1 MIRNFKEDYE
11 KISNRNFVE
20 GHQFQALKI
29 VSAYLGGEQ
38 SDKGRELLFHLMD
51 HGVIGEGYHDVLASL
66 VKTAGL
72 YPYLLP
78 DEEMSTSDLLSY
90 EAHRP
95 IGGEDVVLHEG
106 QYKAYLTLMMG
117 KNVVLS
123 APTSFGKSLLI
134 DVMLMSGRYRNV
146 VVIVPTIA
154 LIDETRR
161 RLLRKFGETYKV
173 ITHPTQ
179 SAKEKNVYVLTQER
193 FLELSVD
200 IPVDFFVIDEFYKLK
215 PGVNGEL
222 EPRAISLNK
231 AFLRLLKKKV
241 QFLLIGPN
249 VESVSNADADG
260 EISFEFIRSGFRTV
274 GSETIRS
281 EAQKDKNAVCLE
293 ICKQCEGLTLIFCKS
308 VNSVTLLAKYLVE
321 NGLSKSSERASAF
334 ADWISREY
342 SSDWSVAS
350 FLRAGIAVHYGAL
363 PRSVAQYLLHLFNE
377 GAVRFLLCTSTIIE
391 GVNTAAK
398 NVVVYDNKI
407 AGKKFDYFTF
417 NNIKGRA
424 GRMFQHRIGRVYILN
439 DEPQMELPLVDIPA
453 VTLPEDMPTTL
464 TLEAES
470 SDVSR
475 LSSAALKKLR
485 YLHAQPW
492 LPLEVIR
499 ANSVID
505 PDLQIAL
512 AQKIQ
517 EDPKSFQNSL
527 VWSGFPAADQ
537 VYGTCGIIFEYL
549 LDGGRDSDVVSAQ
562 QMAYKIIQ
570 LQKAMPKGFKAYV
583 EEIRQRAQE
592 ELSVD
597 ELIRTAFSFLRNW
610 AEFKI
615 PQYLVALDRIQKH
628 SFRAVGFRSGDYS
641 VYAESIKH
649 WFRPPAETVLEE
661 YGMPM
666 SMTEKIE
673 RHVKL
678 PDSIDEMVESV
689 SKINAKDV
697 GFDSVESDIY
707 DFAFS
712 RRKEVA
718 LI

>member
-1 MIRNFKEDYE
+1 MNDYREDFE
-11 KISNRNFVE
+11 KVSSRDYVAK
-20 GHQFQALKI
+20 HQFEALKI
-29 VSAYLGGEQ
+29 VSSYFDGNQ
-38 SDKGRELLFHLMD
+38 SDKGRELLFHLID
-51 HGVIGEGYHDVLASL
+51 HGVIDEGYREVLASL
-66 VKTAGL
+66 IKAAGL
-72 YPYLLP
+72 YPYLEP
-78 DEEMSTSDLLSY
+78 DITMSTSELLSY

-95 IGGEDVVLHEG
+95 LGGGDVVLHEG

-222 EPRAISLNK
+222 EHRAISLNK

-293 ICKQCEGLTLIFCKS
+293 ICKQCEGPTLIFCKS

-321 NGLSKSSERASAF
+321 NGLSKSSEKASAF
-334 ADWISREY
+334 ADWMSREY

-527 VWSGFPAADQ
+527 VWSGFPTADQ

-592 ELSVD
+592 KLSVD

-628 SFRAVGFRSGDYS
+628 SFRAVGFRTGDYS